1 MKLHRMFSIVRAVKM
16 IKSVQRAR
24 RLHSIVYNR
33 FLRGDG
39 IVQNRKMIVLRTKT
53 FLDGHA
59 CKKKTD
65 DLLTSKV
72 LIRHSVKYVD
82 MLALKF
88 RVKCDREFYHRYLFR
103 LGYSTLSFVPNL
115 LQNASFYRTIN
126 NILIENESEGI

>member
-24 RLHSIVYNR
+24 WLHSIVYNA

-39 IVQNRKMIVLRTKT
+39 IVQNRKIIVLRTKT
-53 FLDGHA
+53 FPGGHA
-59 CKKKTD
+59 CKKKKKTD

-82 MLALKF
+82 MWI
-88 RVKCDREFYHRYLFR
+88 C
-103 LGYSTLSFVPNL
+103 
-115 LQNASFYRTIN
+115 
-126 NILIENESEGI
+126 